1 MSKNR
6 YLLYISLLYFKIL
19 LATPAYNRYCQAK
32 IANDDFAEKELLDQ
46 HPNLEKIWLF
56 WGDIYN
62 FEKTPNEV
70 KYFTQWFD
78 QNQHKF
84 WDVTFSKV
92 KLIREGSVIRE
103 GAKRGVIYCTIPK
116 GIDAKMISHLFRRTA
131 DQIKSAANK
140 EGGDYVLSLNKD
152 SINYTPLQTRKYE
165 RAVTVLYWRNYLGL
179 NPKEIILKAYSWKSV
194 AWDKFRIKADTHVK
208 NNLKKKLEDV
218 NLVDL
223 QTLVKDID
231 RLRIQGETISNS
243 ILNDDFTF
251 PALARP
257 F

>member
-1 MSKNR
+1 MNNNK

-32 IANDDFAEKELLDQ
+32 IANDEFAEKELLDQ

-84 WDVTFSKV
+84 WDVTFSRV
-92 KLIREGSVIRE
+92 RLVREGSLIR
-103 GAKRGVIYCTIPK
+103 AKRGDIYCTIPK

-152 SINYTPLQTRKYE
+152 NKSYTPLKTHQYE
-165 RAVTVLYWRNYLGL
+165 RAITVLYWRNYLGL
-179 NPKEIILKAYSWKSV
+179 SSKEIIFKAYKWKTV
-194 AWDKFRIKADTHVK
+194 AWDKFRTKVDKYLKLSNKKTLKALD
-208 NNLKKKLEDV
+208 LD
-218 NLVDL
+218 DL
-223 QTLVKDID
+223 QTIVRDID
-231 RLRIQGETISNS
+231 RLRVQGEIISNS
-243 ILNDDFTF
+243 ILNDEFTF